1 MKYINLVGKIVDVNV
16 YSESKTHKGIVV
28 GCDVKKGITIVSE
41 DNMEDIIYC
50 IKVNKVTDEHVKM
63 FTQLCKDIMAGS
75 IDIRRWQGNITS
87 QEELHKMC
95 PFK

>member
-1 MKYINLVGKIVDVNV
+1 MLIPERIAIRLIDDGWCLINN
-16 YSESKTHKGIVV
+16 
-28 GCDVKKGITIVSE
+28 
-41 DNMEDIIYC
+41 II
-50 IKVNKVTDEHVKM
+50 M